1 MGLIIQRGITIR
13 QGEVLRGDRA
23 LRSVLPLSS
32 FSSPMLRRG
41 SNKPVQTLPPLQTHQ
56 CYPSLIY
63 MYTHHTIYSYILTY
77 THINTNQSKP
87 CLCSKHT
94 GLLVFCVNSMVQKM
108 NIFAKVK
115 TNEVKTN
122 FSNQSKPS
130 LCCKHTS
137 LQVLPPSHMVQRPSK
152 N

>member
-1 MGLIIQRGITIR
+1 MVQYVDTVSNTTRGVLRVIRIIRRGIMIR
-13 QGEVLRGDRA
+13 RGEVIRRDRA

-41 SNKPVQTLPPLQTHQ
+41 SNKPVQTLPLLQTHQ

-87 CLCSKHT
+87 SLCSKHT
-94 GLLVFCVNSMVQKM
+94 GLLCS
-108 NIFAKVK
+108 
-115 TNEVKTN
+115 
-122 FSNQSKPS
+122 
-130 LCCKHTS
+130 
-137 LQVLPPSHMVQRPSK
+137 VLPAWSSRWTYMQK
-152 N
+152 